1 LSAEAQ
7 LPLLRTQTHRPTHFP
22 PVPAYAKIFP
32 VNKLMP
38 TPSKKPKTLQKLL
51 FALVILLIFL
61 SIGLAAFHK
70 TPWSVPLEDKLRK
83 NPLAVSDAN
92 LNAAKPVYNEYC
104 ANCHGD
110 SGKGDGSD
118 AMMYDPGP
126 SDLTDSS
133 HINKLSDG
141 EIFYQITQ
149 GRKPM
154 PSFRN
159 KLSEEQRWQ
168 LVIFVRALSGAVSFP
183 AAPVKAPDPG
193 APKKPD
199 SSAKH

>member
-1 LSAEAQ
+1 MPNAPKKSR
-7 LPLLRTQTHRPTHFP
+7 LLYK
-22 PVPAYAKIFP
+22 V
-32 VNKLMP
+32 
-38 TPSKKPKTLQKLL
+38 LL
-51 FALVILLIFL
+51 AVVIALIFL
-61 SIGLAAFHK
+61 SIGLASLHQ
-70 TPWSVPLEDKLRK
+70 TPWQVPQAEKLRK
-83 NPLAVSDAN
+83 NPVPVSAAN
-92 LNAAKPVYNEYC
+92 YNAAKPLYDEYC

-110 SGKGDGSD
+110 AGKGDGSD

-183 AAPVKAPDPG
+183 AAPAKAPEPP
-193 APKKPD
+193 APKKAD
-199 SSAKH
+199 SPAKH

>member
-1 LSAEAQ
+1 MTNA
-7 LPLLRTQTHRPTHFP
+7 
-22 PVPAYAKIFP
+22 
-32 VNKLMP
+32 
-38 TPSKKPKTLQKLL
+38 PKQSRLLQKVLL
-51 FALVILLIFL
+51 AVVIALIFL
-61 SIGLAAFHK
+61 SIGLAALHE
-70 TPWSVPLEDKLRK
+70 TPWQVPQAEKLRK
-83 NPLAVSDAN
+83 NPVPVTAAN
-92 LNAAKPVYNEYC
+92 YNAAKPLYDEFC
-104 ANCHGD
+104 SNCHGD
-110 SGKGDGSD
+110 TGKGDGSD

-183 AAPVKAPDPG
+183 AAPIKAPDPG